1 MPKWDASVRIGVN
14 LQRRSSVHEQDG
26 VSEVHVVEAWHAALN
41 EGDVDRLVGLS
52 HPDVEIGGP
61 RGVGRGVQLLRE
73 WVDRA
78 NVRLDPQRVFRRG
91 SKVVVEQAG
100 QWHSAESGEAIG
112 SQTVASVFAVS
123 DGLVTSLVR
132 HDDLSEALRTMGL
145 DQSDE
150 IRPEHRTRGHG
161 G

>member
-1 MPKWDASVRIGVN
+1 M
-14 LQRRSSVHEQDG
+14 QEQDG

-78 NVRLDPQRVFRRG
+78 NVRLDPRRVFRRG
-91 SKVVVEQAG
+91 STVVVEQAG
-100 QWHSAESGEAIG
+100 QWRSAETGEVIG
-112 SQTVASVFAVS
+112 SQTVASVFAV
-123 DGLVTSLVR
+123 VR
-132 HDDLSEALRTMGL
+132 RAGDEPGALR
-145 DQSDE
+145 
-150 IRPEHRTRGHG
+150 
-161 G
+161 

>member
-1 MPKWDASVRIGVN
+1 MQEHG
-14 LQRRSSVHEQDG
+14 G

-61 RGVGRGVQLLRE
+61 RGIGRGVQLLRE

-78 NVRLDPQRVFRRG
+78 NVRLDPRRVFRRG
-91 SKVVVEQAG
+91 STVVVEQSG
-100 QWHSAESGEAIG
+100 QWRSAESGEVIG
-112 SQTVASVFAVS
+112 SQTVASVFTVC

-132 HDDLSEALRTMGL
+132 YEDLSEALKTAGL
-145 DQSDE
+145 EQSDE
-150 IRPEHRTRGHG
+150 IRPEHRARGQ
-161 G
+161 

>member
-1 MPKWDASVRIGVN
+1 V
-14 LQRRSSVHEQDG
+14 QEQGG

-41 EGDVDRLVGLS
+41 EGDVDRLVVLS

-78 NVRLDPQRVFRRG
+78 NVRLDPRRVFRRR
-91 SKVVVEQAG
+91 STVVVEQTG
-100 QWHSAESGEAIG
+100 QWRSAESGAVIG
-112 SQTVASVFAVS
+112 SQTVASVFAVCE
-123 DGLVTSLVR
+123 GLVTSLVR
-132 HDDLSEALRTMGL
+132 YDDLSEALKTAGL

-150 IRPEHRTRGHG
+150 IRPEHRARGHQG
-161 G
+161 

>member
-1 MPKWDASVRIGVN
+1 V
-14 LQRRSSVHEQDG
+14 QEQGG

-41 EGDVDRLVGLS
+41 EGCVDRLVGLS

-61 RGVGRGVQLLRE
+61 RGIGRGVQLLRE

-78 NVRLDPQRVFRRG
+78 NVRLDPRRVFRRG
-91 SKVVVEQAG
+91 STVVVEQAG
-100 QWHSAESGEAIG
+100 QWRSGESGEVIG
-112 SQTVASVFAVS
+112 SQTVASVFAVC

-132 HDDLSEALRTMGL
+132 YDDLSQALKTASL

-150 IRPEHRTRGHG
+150 IRPDHHARGH
-161 G
+161 

>member
-1 MPKWDASVRIGVN
+1 
-14 LQRRSSVHEQDG
+14 VHEQDG

-73 WVDRA
+73 WVARA

-91 SKVVVEQAG
+91 STVVVEQAG
-100 QWHSAESGEAIG
+100 HWRSAESGEVIG
-112 SQTVASVFAVS
+112 SQTVASVFTVG

-132 HDDLSEALRTMGL
+132 YDDLSEALETVGL

-150 IRPEHRTRGHG
+150 IRPERRARGHLG
-161 G
+161 

>member
-1 MPKWDASVRIGVN
+1 MLKWDASVRFGVN
-14 LQRRSSVHEQDG
+14 LQRRSSVHKQDG
-26 VSEVHVVEAWHAALN
+26 VSEIHVVEAWHAALN

-73 WVDRA
+73 WVARA
-78 NVRLDPQRVFRRG
+78 NVRLDPRRLFRRG
-91 SKVVVEQAG
+91 STVVVEQAG
-100 QWHSAESGEAIG
+100 QWRSAESGEVIG
-112 SQTVASVFAVS
+112 SQTVASVFAVC

-132 HDDLSEALRTMGL
+132 YDDLSQALKSVGL

-150 IRPEHRTRGHG
+150 IRPERRARGH
-161 G
+161 

>member
-1 MPKWDASVRIGVN
+1 M
-14 LQRRSSVHEQDG
+14 QEQG
-26 VSEVHVVEAWHAALN
+26 GSSEVHLVGAWHAALN

-52 HPDVEIGGP
+52 HPEVEIGGP

-73 WVDRA
+73 WADRA

-91 SKVVVEQAG
+91 STVVVEQTG
-100 QWHSAESGEAIG
+100 QWRSAESGEVIG
-112 SQTVASVFAVS
+112 SQTVASVFAVR

-132 HDDLSEALRTMGL
+132 YDDLSQALKTAGL

-150 IRPEHRTRGHG
+150 IRSEHRAQDHQG
-161 G
+161 